1 MPQQQAEYMTCT
13 PLRDK
18 RQIPLA
24 PRAPSIHEP
33 VEGRAASSKRAST
46 SSARG
51 CRVGPAKEHG
61 FGSAESQ
68 ASVARRYL
76 GPGHKARDDNRAR
89 GPSPQVLREILEHAL
104 DRVGGRLAQAADGSV
119 RHHL

>member
-33 VEGRAASSKRAST
+33 VEG
-46 SSARG
+46 
-51 CRVGPAKEHG
+51 C
-61 FGSAESQ
+61 
-68 ASVARRYL
+68 
-76 GPGHKARDDNRAR
+76 
-89 GPSPQVLREILEHAL
+89 
-104 DRVGGRLAQAADGSV
+104 AADATFMV
-119 RHHL
+119 RQAYHEGRSS